1 MFSILM
7 LDDEPSVLAA
17 LCRTL
22 RDPLGCNV
30 MMELFTDPHDAL
42 ARVGEHS
49 FNLVMSDFRMPV
61 MDGIKFLHFVRE
73 LQPETLRMIVS
84 ASTDISSV
92 MSEVNDVGVFR
103 CVVKPWTTDL
113 LIDDVRA
120 ALIQSVCNRDQR
132 RLADA
137 TRVHNGDLDPAEA
150 ERHWLEE
157 SEPGLTHVNLGPE
170 RRGADATAARLRTVM
185 SLCR

>member
-7 LDDEPSVLAA
+7 LDDEPNVLAA
-17 LCRTL
+17 LRRTL

-30 MMELFTDPHDAL
+30 KMELYTDPHDAL

-49 FNLVMSDFRMPV
+49 FDLVMSDFRMPV
-61 MDGIKFLHFVRE
+61 MDGIQFLHFVRE

-92 MSEVNDVGVFR
+92 MSAVNDVGVFR
-103 CVVKPWTTDL
+103 YVVKPWTTDL

-120 ALIQSVCNRDQR
+120 ALIQSVSNRDQR

-137 TRVHNGDLDPAEA
+137 MRVHNGDLDPAEA
-150 ERHWLEE
+150 ERHRLEE
-157 SEPGLTHVNLGPE
+157 SEPGLTHVNWGPNGE
-170 RRGADATAARLRTVM
+170 VLMPPLHATTR
-185 SLCR
+185 